1 MALVNASTASTPGG
15 RAASSLGISFN
26 EIPLGEASSPV
37 EAARVHGVTVT
48 AVVKSLL
55 VRRTEDDYLVVLVPL
70 DESVSWPKLRAVLGV
85 SRLSMPDAETALAVT
100 GYQRGTISPLG
111 LDLPVI
117 VDEGLVGQSITL
129 GSGQPGTII
138 ALRADDVITAFG
150 AEVADV
156 SE

>member
-1 MALVNASTASTPGG
+1 M
-15 RAASSLGISFN
+15 GIPFT
-26 EIPLGEASSPV
+26 EIPLGDATSAAD
-37 EAARVHGVTVT
+37 AARVRGVTIT

-55 VRRTEDDYLVVLVPL
+55 VRRGEDDYLLVLVSL
-70 DESVSWPKLRAVLGV
+70 DRSISWPKLRAALGV
-85 SRLSMPDAETALAVT
+85 SRLSMPNAETALAVT

-117 VDEGLVGQSITL
+117 VDERLVGQSITL

-138 ALRADDVITAFG
+138 GLQADDVIAAFG
-150 AEVADV
+150 AVVADV

>member
-1 MALVNASTASTPGG
+1 MNDSLASTPGG
-15 RAASSLGISFN
+15 RAASSLGIPFT
-26 EIPLGEASSPV
+26 EIPLGDATSAAD
-37 EAARVHGVTVT
+37 AARVRGVTIT

-55 VRRTEDDYLVVLVPL
+55 VRRGEDDYLLVLVSL
-70 DESVSWPKLRAVLGV
+70 DRSISWPKLRAALGV
-85 SRLSMPDAETALAVT
+85 SRLSMPNAETALAVT

-117 VDEGLVGQSITL
+117 VDERLVGQSITL

-138 ALRADDVITAFG
+138 GLQADDVIAAFG
-150 AEVADV
+150 AVVADV

>member
-1 MALVNASTASTPGG
+1 MNDSPASTPGG
-15 RAASSLGISFN
+15 RAASSLGIAFT
-26 EIPLGEASSPV
+26 EIPLGDATSAAD
-37 EAARVHGVTVT
+37 AARERGVTVT

-55 VRRTEDDYLVVLVPL
+55 VRRGENDHLLVLVPL
-70 DESVSWPKLRAVLGV
+70 DRSISWPKLRAVLGV
-85 SRLSMPDAETALAVT
+85 SRLSMPDAETALTVT

-117 VDEGLVGQSITL
+117 ADESLVGQSITL

-138 ALRADDVITAFG
+138 GVQADDVIAAFG
-150 AEVADV
+150 AVVADV

>member
-1 MALVNASTASTPGG
+1 M
-15 RAASSLGISFN
+15 GIAFT
-26 EIPLGEASSPV
+26 EIPLGDATSAAD
-37 EAARVHGVTVT
+37 AARERGVTVT

-55 VRRTEDDYLVVLVPL
+55 VRRGENDHLLVLVPL
-70 DESVSWPKLRAVLGV
+70 DRSISWPKLRAVLGV
-85 SRLSMPDAETALAVT
+85 SRLSMPDAETALTVT

-117 VDEGLVGQSITL
+117 ADESLVGQSITL

-138 ALRADDVITAFG
+138 GVQADDVIAAFG
-150 AEVADV
+150 AVVADV

>member
-1 MALVNASTASTPGG
+1 MGAGPASTPGG
-15 RAASSLGISFN
+15 RAAASLGIPFT
-26 EIPLGEASSPV
+26 EIPLGEASSPL
-37 EAARVHGVTVT
+37 EAARVRGVRVT

-55 VRRTEDDYLVVLVPL
+55 VRRGENDHLMVLVPL
-70 DESVSWPKLRAVLGV
+70 DRSISWPKLRALLGV
-85 SRLSMPDAETALAVT
+85 SRLSMPDAETALSVT

-117 VDEGLVGQSITL
+117 VDERLVGQSITL

-138 ALRADDVITAFG
+138 GLQTDDLISALAAL
-150 AEVADV
+150 VADV

>member
-1 MALVNASTASTPGG
+1 MNDSPASTPGG
-15 RAASSLGISFN
+15 RAASSLGIAFT
-26 EIPLGEASSPV
+26 EIPLGDATSAAD
-37 EAARVHGVTVT
+37 AARVREVTVT

-55 VRRTEDDYLVVLVPL
+55 VRRGEDDYLLVLVPL
-70 DESVSWPKLRAVLGV
+70 DRSISWPKLRAVLGV

-117 VDEGLVGQSITL
+117 VDDLLVGQSITL
-129 GSGQPGTII
+129 GSGQSGTII
-138 ALRADDVITAFG
+138 GLQADDVIAAFG
-150 AEVADV
+150 AVVADV